1 MPPKRKKS
9 AKNKL
14 AKMTEEERAEYLKQ
28 QLIKE
33 EQMKKQ
39 KEELLVLFLKEKL
52 VKEERAARHNMVR
65 IQNQWIHIM
74 RLFKA
79 RDLKS
84 EIESLSKEFE
94 KQIDRKMAITQSLIT
109 DMEQSEEQ
117 QMMRMRRY
125 AESLDE
131 LIGELLSI
139 LSKIRWRLEITT
151 LLPERTKCHYI
162 RSLTKPDLLI

>member
-1 MPPKRKKS
+1 MHTHVHTRTHTHTHTPWTLDAHTHTHTRIHTHTHTHTHKCAHTSTQNLPGSRLS
-9 AKNKL
+9 VCVCL
-14 AKMTEEERAEYLKQ
+14 SLSLLYL
-28 QLIKE
+28 LNIS
-33 EQMKKQ
+33 
-39 KEELLVLFLKEKL
+39 V
-52 VKEERAARHNMVR
+52 
-65 IQNQWIHIM
+65 
-74 RLFKA
+74 KA